1 MDCRYMAKY
10 EFKCKDI
17 GMGCGFEASAPSKE
31 ELMPKIV
38 EHAKT
43 AHGIT
48 QIPPDLAKKVDGA
61 IKKKMF

>member
-1 MDCRYMAKY
+1 MAKY

-17 GMGCGFEASAPSKE
+17 GMNCGFEASAGSKE

-48 QIPPDLAKKVDGA
+48 TIPDDLAKKVDAA
-61 IKKKMF
+61 IKKRMF